1 MSMQAVIFDLDGTLI
16 DAVLKI
22 NEAKKEFIRRVRK
35 LGVNIRAISP
45 ERPAEIIITYLER
58 YYGMR
63 RESLMTVLEKAFE
76 PYELEAAERTK
87 AKDGVQHVLERLKFI
102 GCRIGL
108 ASNNSRKS
116 VEIILKKLE
125 IRELFDVVVARDD
138 VKRLKP
144 HEEII
149 VKAVSRLK
157 TVPWRSLYVGDS
169 AVDVIAGK
177 RAGAYVAAITGGADS
192 KEKLMRSRPD
202 YLIDGLEE
210 VFDVIKLIERR
221 TF

>member
-1 MSMQAVIFDLDGTLI
+1 M
-16 DAVLKI
+16 
-22 NEAKKEFIRRVRK
+22 
-35 LGVNIRAISP
+35 
-45 ERPAEIIITYLER
+45 
-58 YYGMR
+58 
-63 RESLMTVLEKAFE
+63 
-76 PYELEAAERTK
+76 
-87 AKDGVQHVLERLKFI
+87 
-102 GCRIGL
+102 
-108 ASNNSRKS
+108 
-116 VEIILKKLE
+116 
-125 IRELFDVVVARDD
+125 VARDD

-157 TVPWRSLYVGDS
+157 TAPWRSLYVGDS

-210 VFDVIKLIERR
+210 VFDVIKLIEGR